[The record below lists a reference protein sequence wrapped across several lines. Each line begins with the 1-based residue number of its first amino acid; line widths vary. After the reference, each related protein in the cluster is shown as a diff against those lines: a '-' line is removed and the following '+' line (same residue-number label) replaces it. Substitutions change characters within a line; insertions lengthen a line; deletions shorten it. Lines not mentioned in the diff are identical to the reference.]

1 MFLLVV
7 WQRSIYEK
15 VKVYLHYKKIFMKE
29 RPLIVVTNDDS
40 YTAKGIKEL
49 VSVMRKMGD
58 VVMISSD
65 QPMSGKSHAVT
76 IETPLRVTLISEEPG
91 FMEYRANGT
100 PVDMV
105 KLAKHTLLKKAPD
118 LIVSGINHGSNA
130 SINIIYS
137 GTMGAVLE
145 AAIDG
150 IPAIGFSLLDYYP
163 DATFSHSFEFI
174 ERISK
179 KVLKDGL
186 PKGIA
191 LNVNIPKVSDEP
203 IKGIKV
209 VRQAEA
215 RWVEEFEERT
225 DPFRRKYY
233 WLGGHFVNGDDRPDT
248 DEKALHDNY
257 ISVVPVQ
264 VDFTAHEYVEK
275 MKF

>member
-1 MFLLVV
+1 M
-7 WQRSIYEK
+7 ST
-15 VKVYLHYKKIFMKE
+15 

-40 YTAKGIKEL
+40 YSAKGIKEL
-49 VSVMRKMGD
+49 VKLMKKLGD
-58 VVMISSD
+58 VVMVSSD
-65 QPMSGKSHAVT
+65 QPMSGMAHAVT
-76 IETPLRVTLISEEPG
+76 IQTPLRVNLIHEEDG
-91 FMEYRANGT
+91 FKEYRSNGT

-105 KLAKHTLLKKAPD
+105 KLAKHTLLKKSPD
-118 LIVSGINHGSNA
+118 LLVSGINHGSNA

-163 DATFSHSFEFI
+163 DAIFNHSFGFI
-174 ERISK
+174 EKIAK

-186 PKGIA
+186 PKGVA

-215 RWVEEFEERT
+215 RWVEDFEERT

-233 WLGGHFVNGDDRPDT
+233 WLGGHFVNGDERSDT

-257 ISVVPVQ
+257 ISVVPVKI
-264 VDFTAHEYVEK
+264 DFTAHEYVEK
-275 MKF
+275 LKF